1 MAHRFPIRCEC
12 NQLINHKYKLFK
24 WLTNHTHKEVVAE
37 LEPSNKRK
45 RERVPSEQ
53 KKGTID
59 SYFKDGYD
67 PSALVSNAEAL
78 DILRIPKQNYC
89 CRTKFMTFVEV
100 PDMDPTLYENCS
112 KVEII
117 MKPITEVLEP
127 RKFIA
132 R

>member
-24 WLTNHTHKEVVAE
+24 WLTNHTHKEVLDE
-37 LEPSNKRK
+37 LEPTRKRK
-45 RERVPSEQ
+45 R
-53 KKGTID
+53 GTIE
-59 SYFKDGYD
+59 SFFKDGYNPD
-67 PSALVSNAEAL
+67 TLVSNADAM
-78 DILRIPKQNYC
+78 DILGVPQQNYC

-100 PDMDPTLYENCS
+100 PDMDHTLYEDCK
-112 KVEII
+112 KVEIVT
-117 MKPITEVLEP
+117 KPITEVTEP